1 ATPSRRAGLSARRRR
16 WCRRTT
22 RARGRS
28 RCRRSLAG
36 RRRWGSRRA
45 ELVDGVAE
53 RLRNLVDLLGG
64 QAQAALVERLL
75 VAAWDAVEQRLAPDL
90 LVQQEHAV
98 QQPFRAWRAPGDV
111 DVHGHDGVD
120 DALHSLSRLVAK
132 PRRETSSRG
141 NVAGRRKTLSRDVS
155 PRRRLVTPC
164 RDAVSPIPAPRASR
178 RTRTRPPG

>member
-1 ATPSRRAGLSARRRR
+1 RPGSRSAAAAYRAATPSSRSGLRARRRR

-75 VAAWDAVEQRLAPDL
+75 VAARDAVEQRLALDL
-90 LVQQEHAV
+90 LVQQQHAV
-98 QQPFRAWRAPGDV
+98 Q
-111 DVHGHDGVD
+111 
-120 DALHSLSRLVAK
+120 
-132 PRRETSSRG
+132 
-141 NVAGRRKTLSRDVS
+141 
-155 PRRRLVTPC
+155 
-164 RDAVSPIPAPRASR
+164 
-178 RTRTRPPG
+178 